1 MNEATLFF
9 WSVALAFAVLLAL
22 EWRYRL
28 RTLRIGAA
36 VLAVTMLFFF
46 APHYHA
52 AWRRAMGTPP
62 SERITAFP
70 GTVPGSVARSL
81 SEYESGVFTMHRAVV
96 ENAGGYVHERRLALG
111 VLFWLACSP
120 ALRGIGPHWRR
131 AFPRRTAGD
140 GEVEG

>member
-1 MNEATLFF
+1 MNEASLFF

-46 APHYHA
+46 APTYHA
-52 AWRRAMGTPP
+52 AWRRAMDTPP
-62 SERITAFP
+62 AERIADYP

-96 ENAGGYVHERRLALG
+96 ENAAGYARERDLAVG
-111 VLFWLACSP
+111 VLVWLACSP
-120 ALRGIGPHWRR
+120 AFRSTRGPDRVDQTRIDKGTGAP
-131 AFPRRTAGD
+131 TA
-140 GEVEG
+140 

>member
-1 MNEATLFF
+1 MNEASLFF
-9 WSVALAFAVLLAL
+9 WSVALALAVLLAL

-70 GTVPGSVARSL
+70 GTVPGSVGRSL

-96 ENAGGYVHERRLALG
+96 ENAGGYVRERRLALG

-120 ALRGIGPHWRR
+120 AFRSTRSPDRMDHTRIDKGTGVSV
-131 AFPRRTAGD
+131 A
-140 GEVEG
+140 